1 MAGRQNG
8 SCLKTVSRRR
18 GELYDPDSW
27 NASENGVCITR
38 PSDTFETVSTRCP
51 HHLME
56 PMLVE
61 SLPAFTGKQKPLPV
75 AGKGCVQMILPDYGV
90 CTTRKNI
97 CALFRVGVR

>member
-1 MAGRQNG
+1 
-8 SCLKTVSRRR
+8 
-18 GELYDPDSW
+18 
-27 NASENGVCITR
+27 
-38 PSDTFETVSTRCP
+38 
-51 HHLME
+51 ME

-61 SLPAFTGKQKPLPV
+61 SLPASTGKQKPLPV